1 MNFTEFVDS
10 LTNDE
15 PSGELNSLLLAL
27 WYERN
32 GNWEKAHTL
41 VQDIKSK
48 EAAWIHAYLHRR
60 EGDPGNA
67 SYWYRRAGRT
77 TPTLSMDEEWD
88 TIVTEM
94 L

>member
-15 PSGELNSLLLAL
+15 PSGGLNSLLLAL
-27 WYERN
+27 WYERK

-41 VQDIKSK
+41 VQDINSK